1 MKSIFMFFFLFS
13 FMGYSQSKEVKK
25 IDSLL
30 QLSSEYK
37 FKDMLKV
44 LSYTRQ
50 AVSIA
55 EKINNNELIYKCYL
69 EIADNLYTL
78 NLNDKSLQYASKAD
92 KILPKKS
99 KVQQARLNEIKIINF
114 AALGLEELELETAN
128 KNLSILLTENSNK
141 SKEIKARTFAY
152 LANYYE
158 RKEDYEKANQFID
171 KTIKLNNEISDPKP
185 IDTYIQKADILM
197 KTQQWDSSFIYL
209 QKAFDEYKSKKNQ
222 SSQYNLLWALGD
234 YYYLSGKYLKAL
246 DSYRKSLEDMNK
258 FKVVDIECAMS
269 IKENIYRIYEALGDE
284 KNKEKY
290 YTEYQKDYAQ
300 YNKVNNKGL
309 LKAVDL
315 ILDEKKG
322 EDRIAK
328 ERAIKVAFI
337 ASGTFL
343 ILLIFLIY
351 FYSRNKK
358 MKKKKLKLVLQ
369 KDILIKEKQRLES
382 EKISISKKANENQF
396 NELFSLAKNNSPE
409 FLILFE
415 ELYPNFVKNLKEIN
429 PKIRNSELYFCAL
442 AFLNFSTKEI
452 SHFTFVSVA
461 AVQLRKYRIR
471 KKYNISSEEN
481 FNIWMKALND

>member
-1 MKSIFMFFFLFS
+1 MFFCLFS
-13 FMGYSQSKEVKK
+13 IMGYSQDKEVKK

-37 FKDMLKV
+37 FKDMLKA
-44 LSYTRQ
+44 LFYTKQ

-55 EKINNNELIYKCYL
+55 EKMNNNELMYNCYL
-69 EIADNLYTL
+69 EIARDLSNL
-78 NLNDKSLQYASKAD
+78 NLNDKSLEYVSKAD
-92 KILPKKS
+92 KILVYKS
-99 KVQQARLNEIKIINF
+99 KIQQAKLNEIKVINF
-114 AALGLEELELETAN
+114 AAIGLDELERQTIN
-128 KNLSILLTENSNK
+128 KILNSLSTEESIE
-141 SKEIKARTFAY
+141 SKEIQARTFAY
-152 LANYYE
+152 LADYYE
-158 RKEDYEKANQFID
+158 YKEHYKKANQFIN
-171 KTIKLNNEISDPKP
+171 KTIKLNKEISNPKT

-209 QKAFDEYKSKKNQ
+209 QKAFDGHKSRKNQ
-222 SSQYNLLWALGD
+222 FSQYNLLWALGD

-246 DSYRKSLEDMNK
+246 DSYRKSLEDMDK

-269 IKENIYRIYEALGDE
+269 IKENMYHIYEALGDK
-284 KNKEKY
+284 KNREKY
-290 YTEYQKDYAQ
+290 YTEYHKDYAQ
-300 YNKVNNKGL
+300 YNNVNNKGL

-328 ERAIKVAFI
+328 ERSIKVAFI

-343 ILLIFLIY
+343 VLLIFLVY